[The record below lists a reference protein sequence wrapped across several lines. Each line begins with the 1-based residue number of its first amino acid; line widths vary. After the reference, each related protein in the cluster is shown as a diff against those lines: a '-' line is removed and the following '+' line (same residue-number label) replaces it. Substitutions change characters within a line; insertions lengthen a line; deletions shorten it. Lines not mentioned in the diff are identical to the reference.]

1 MAFRFLRQQAT
12 QAFSSPVII
21 TSLVITGGV
30 ILMRFFGVIEGIEL
44 GAYDRFIRWKPDE
57 GLDERLLVVGI
68 TEEDIQQ
75 RQELPI
81 HDGTLADLLVK
92 LESYEPRVIGVDVG
106 RDIPQGPAAGRDRM
120 LEVMQ
125 GNENI
130 IVACLL
136 SNPAFPGVPPPEGIA
151 DTQVGF
157 AELPQDPGGVV
168 RRSILLSVP
177 YELEDS
183 PVKPH
188 YCNTP
193 NIPLG
198 EDFPLPQE
206 SLAFLLSLIYL
217 EGEGIVAD
225 QTEYGE
231 VLLGDTV
238 LSPISLTFGGYAYSD
253 AGYDLMLNYRSAR
266 NAVEQVSLSDVLND
280 QVDPDLIRDRIV
292 LIGYTSQ
299 VEKDVFVTPY
309 LAAQE
314 NLREMTGVVIHAQA
328 ASQIISAVLDG
339 RPLIWALPE
348 LVEILW
354 IWAWALLGGLIA
366 IWTQRSWQFFLAEG
380 AAVVIG
386 VGLAYLLFLQGGW
399 LPIIPSTLVLVCT
412 ALATKLVEQA
422 TKGGYTQA
430 IYEQIKEQLRGRS
443 EDSHKRRRIDYL
455 EDLVQR
461 ARAIRQ
467 GGDTAELAEAE
478 SATTLPLDLQNPQMQ
493 AIYEQIKAQAEADLL
508 QEQPVT
514 PATAP
519 SVLKEKRI
527 HDLLS
532 RAQALRTPASPPPS
546 APTEAAAPAAESMT
560 STDDRNEI

>member
-1 MAFRFLRQQAT
+1 MAFRFLRR
-12 QAFSSPVII
+12 AFSHTVIV

-30 ILMRFFGVIEGIEL
+30 VLIRFFGALEGLEL

-57 GLDERLLVVGI
+57 GMDERLLVVGI

-75 RQELPI
+75 RQELPL

-92 LESYEPRVIGVDVG
+92 LESYEPRVIGVDIG
-106 RDIPQGPAAGRDRM
+106 RDIPQGPAEGRDRM
-120 LEVMQ
+120 LQVMQ
-125 GNENI
+125 NNENI

-136 SNPAFPGVPPPEGIA
+136 SNPDFPGVPPPEGIP

-177 YELEDS
+177 YLLEDS
-183 PVKPH
+183 VVESH

-193 NIPLG
+193 NVPLG

-217 EGEGIVAD
+217 EGEGIIAD

-231 VLLGDTV
+231 VLIGDTV

-266 NAVEQVSLSDVLND
+266 SAVEQVSLSQVLND
-280 QVDPDLIRDRIV
+280 EVDPALIRDRVV

-299 VEKDVFVTPY
+299 VEKDVFITPY

-314 NLREMTGVVIHAQA
+314 NLREMAGVVVHAQA
-328 ASQIISAVLDG
+328 VSQIISAVLDG

-348 LVEILW
+348 IVEILW
-354 IWAWALLGGLIA
+354 IWVWAFLGGLLA
-366 IWTQRSWQFFLAEG
+366 LWTQRSWQFFLSEG
-380 AAVVIG
+380 AAIIFG
-386 VGLAYLLFLQGGW
+386 VGLAYVLFLQGGW
-399 LPIIPSTLVLVCT
+399 LPVVPSTLVLVLT
-412 ALATKLVEQA
+412 ALGTKLVDQA
-422 TKGGYTQA
+422 NKGGYTQA
-430 IYEQIKEQLRGRS
+430 IYEQLKEQLRGRS
-443 EDSHKRRRIDYL
+443 EVSHKQRRIDYL

-467 GGDTAELAEAE
+467 GSDAAQLAQTEPTE
-478 SATTLPLDLQNPQMQ
+478 VPLDMQNPQMQ
-493 AIYEQIKAQAEADLL
+493 AIYEQLKAQAEADLR
-508 QEQPVT
+508 QEQQTAV
-514 PATAP
+514 PAAP
-519 SVLKEKRI
+519 TNTLQEKRI

-532 RAQALRTPASPPPS
+532 RAQALRTPSS
-546 APTEAAAPAAESMT
+546 AAYLATPTQTEADPDVAAADEPA
-560 STDDRNEI
+560 DRSQEF